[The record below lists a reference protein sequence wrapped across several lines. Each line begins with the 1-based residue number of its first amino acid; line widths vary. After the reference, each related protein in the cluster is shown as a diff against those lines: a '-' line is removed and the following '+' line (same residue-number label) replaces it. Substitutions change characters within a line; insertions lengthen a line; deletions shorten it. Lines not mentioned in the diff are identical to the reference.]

1 MSEFF
6 DTGRGQKETKKTA
19 AFNEKHPLIV
29 DAKKKLQAKTK
40 ALSAPKQEQEQ
51 QQTDASNEL
60 KNPMGSPD
68 KKQEE
73 ETSARYRMKNGK
85 FF

>member
-6 DTGRGQKETKKTA
+6 DTGKGEKETKKTA

-40 ALSAPKQEQEQ
+40 ALKQEQEQEQ
-51 QQTDASNEL
+51 QQTDASNEP

>member
-40 ALSAPKQEQEQ
+40 ALPSAPKQEQ
-51 QQTDASNEL
+51 QQTDVSNEL

>member
-40 ALSAPKQEQEQ
+40 ALKQEQEQ
-51 QQTDASNEL
+51 QQTDVSNEL